1 MSGPPPKRPEDRVRR
16 NKPVGGEWK
25 PAPAVGWQ
33 HGDPTDKRRKFPK
46 APEGLMP
53 ESAAAWDAWF
63 ASWWAAHW
71 KPEDLPGLRMV
82 IREFDRLARGD
93 GKVNEVR
100 ALLAAYGIT
109 PEGQQKLRW
118 LPPKEQTAS
127 PAAASRDGKVTPINR
142 PRVAG

>member
-1 MSGPPPKRPEDRVRR
+1 
-16 NKPVGGEWK
+16 
-25 PAPAVGWQ
+25 
-33 HGDPTDKRRKFPK
+33 
-46 APEGLMP
+46 
-53 ESAAAWDAWF
+53 
-63 ASWWAAHW
+63 
-71 KPEDLPGLRMV
+71 MV

-118 LPPKEQTAS
+118 LPPKEQTPT